1 MPYKEPTNRAEP
13 HEVQG
18 IRITMTIAFIAMGSL
33 ADGVADDVEVWVGP
47 TLVLDADGK
56 LQGYHFGVHGTQ
68 PGSLIVSL
76 SNAKNGTTQ
85 RSVPHC

>member
-1 MPYKEPTNRAEP
+1 MN
-13 HEVQG
+13 
-18 IRITMTIAFIAMGSL
+18 IAFMAMGSL

-68 PGSLIVSL
+68 PGWLIVS
-76 SNAKNGTTQ
+76 AFKCENGTTQ